1 MAIQQAAQATFGKS
15 LPALAGLNP
24 SQQAAAVA
32 AAGANGLN
40 MTSWVP
46 FQSMLNNYSILGQS
60 AFIQPQYSSLETYST
75 IGTSDYNAL
84 VVTVRERLTSGLAVD
99 FNYTR
104 SKSFDTGS
112 TLEGGDGG
120 PNFGGLALNA
130 FNANGSRAL
139 SNFDIPNS
147 FNANF
152 IWALPVGRKRH
163 FGANLPAFADAIL
176 GGWQL

>member
-1 MAIQQAAQATFGKS
+1 MTNWT
-15 LPALAGLNP
+15 GLE
-24 SQQAAAVA
+24 
-32 AAGANGLN
+32 
-40 MTSWVP
+40 
-46 FQSMLNNYSILGQS
+46 SMLNNFSTLGNA
-60 AFIQPQYSSLETYST
+60 AFLQPQYASLLTYST

-84 VVTVRERLTSGLAVD
+84 VISVRERLSSSLTVD

-130 FNANGSRAL
+130 FNVAGSRAL

-152 IWALPVGRKRH
+152 LWADSGR
-163 FGANLPAFADAIL
+163 P
-176 GGWQL
+176 Q